1 MTVGKKISKK
11 KSGFRRLSLFVPS
24 CIQFVAQPFGKTD
37 ALLQCKG
44 PIERFCETLLRSFV
58 LEDKFTI
65 ELS

>member
-1 MTVGKKISKK
+1 MTVGKEISKK

-37 ALLQCKG
+37 ALLQWKG
-44 PIERFCETLLRSFV
+44 QMVRFCETLLRSSV

-65 ELS
+65 QLS